1 MASEAGLT
9 VGSSISAA
17 NAVVPTLNPSVPPC
31 PNPSGKGTE
40 TGTRG
45 GLVGVQRSTP
55 LTGASEEEIPP
66 LPTPINV
73 EILENF
79 LLDHPIRDFVLRL
92 CSKVHRYGADIG
104 YTGPRVPRFSRHLPT
119 ALAQPGIVTQ
129 NLATEIALGR
139 VAGPFSQPPFPNFQV
154 SPIGLVPKKHSDKFR
169 PVCNSRGI
177 ISGHLIWPVYRG
189 SPENNTRC

>member
-1 MASEAGLT
+1 MQTVSLQGSDLEAHATPLTRMASEAGLT

-92 CSKVHRYGADIG
+92 CSKVHRYGRTLGILALVFPDSRDI
-104 YTGPRVPRFSRHLPT
+104 YLRLWLSQELLPKT
-119 ALAQPGIVTQ
+119 
-129 NLATEIALGR
+129 
-139 VAGPFSQPPFPNFQV
+139 
-154 SPIGLVPKKHSDKFR
+154 
-169 PVCNSRGI
+169 
-177 ISGHLIWPVYRG
+177 
-189 SPENNTRC
+189 